1 MTLPKEVYQAL
12 EDIVGPDNISD
23 DPATLDSYAFQWV
36 AELSQRGSKFMPR
49 PEAALLPGST
59 EEVQLIVRTCNRYRI
74 KCKAYSTGWGS
85 YAAPKIEG
93 VIQLDLRRM
102 DRILE
107 IDEKNMFAVVE
118 AHVTGGQL
126 QAEAMKLGLNTHMI
140 GAGSSCSV
148 LAACTSF
155 LGPGPDSIFMGHSTE
170 NLLAM
175 EWVMPTGDILRTGS
189 LGSGKGWFCGD
200 GPGPSLRGIAKGRR
214 GAWGGLG
221 VFTKCAVKLSPW
233 PGPAVMPVEGVIPAY
248 YSPLPE
254 NIRAYTIAFPTW
266 KAYAD
271 AYNKIFDAEIG
282 YIAHRQFNLLGEEV
296 WPAYLARFID
306 PSKTSDDLEEL
317 LKTPEMQELVEEGRR
332 SFQLVLA
339 GMTARDIEYQK
350 KALNEI
356 LAETGGRI
364 VSKMAEP
371 AMEKFTLLYL
381 IKLCFKEINMGLA
394 GTYHGSF
401 AQHGTPDFLVSH
413 LRPAAEETLGR
424 HQKRGLIADTG
435 ADSMMAAVSGLGGGG
450 DCAFE
455 QFCQYDPHSK
465 ESVMGALAYY
475 ADAAKVARERGM
487 HGGLEDCVREIP
499 KEELEEARR
508 VAPQPAI
515 YGYQRKIKEAFD
527 PNDIGDGSYIAT
539 EEVKY

>member
-12 EDIVGPDNISD
+12 EDIVGQDNISD

-107 IDEKNMFAVVE
+107 IDDKNMFAVIE

-126 QAEAMKLGLNTHMI
+126 QAEVMKLGLNTHII

-170 NLLAM
+170 NLLAI

-189 LGSGKGWFCGD
+189 LGSEKGWFCGD
-200 GPGPSLRGIAKGRR
+200 GPGPSLRGLAKGRR

-364 VSKMAEP
+364 ISKMAEP

-450 DCAFE
+450 DCTFE
-455 QFCQYDPHSK
+455 QFCQYDPHNK
-465 ESVMGALAYY
+465 ESVIGALAYY
-475 ADAAKVARERGM
+475 ADAAKVAREWGM
-487 HGGLEDCVREIP
+487 HGGLEDCVRGIP

-527 PNDIGDGSYIAT
+527 PNDIGDGSYIAS

>member
-1 MTLPKEVYQAL
+1 MALTREVYQAL

-59 EEVQLIVRTCNRYRI
+59 EEVQAIVRTCNRYKI
-74 KCKAYSTGWGS
+74 KCKAFSTGWGP
-85 YAAPKIEG
+85 YAAPKTEG

-118 AHVTGGQL
+118 PYVTGAQL
-126 QAEAMKLGLNTHMI
+126 QAEAMKVGLNTHII

-148 LAACTSF
+148 IAACTSF
-155 LGPGPDSIFMGHSTE
+155 LGPGPDSIYMGHSSE

-189 LGSGKGWFCGD
+189 LGSGAGWFCGD
-200 GPGPSLRGIAKGRR
+200 GPGPSLRGIARGRR

-233 PGPAVMPVEGVIPAY
+233 PGPAVMPVEGMIPAY
-248 YSPLPE
+248 NSPLPE
-254 NIRAYTIAFPTW
+254 NFRAYTLAFPTW
-266 KAYAD
+266 ESYAD
-271 AYNKIFDAEIG
+271 AYNKIYDAEIG

-296 WPAYLARFID
+296 WPAYIMRFID
-306 PSKTSDDLEEL
+306 PTKTTDDLEEL
-317 LKTPEMQELVEEGRR
+317 LELPEIQRLKVEGRR

-339 GMTARDIEYQK
+339 GVTPRDIEYQK

-371 AMEKFTLLYL
+371 AMERFTLLYL
-381 IKLCFKEINMGLA
+381 IKMCFKEINMGLA
-394 GTYHGSF
+394 GTYIGTF

-413 LRPAAEETLGR
+413 LRPAAEEALGR
-424 HQKRGLIADTG
+424 HQRKGLIADTG
-435 ADSMMAAVSGLGGGG
+435 ADSMMAAVSGIGGGG
-450 DCAFE
+450 DCTFE
-455 QFCQYDPHSK
+455 QFCHYDPHNK
-465 ESVMGALAYY
+465 ESVKGALAYC
-475 ADAAKVARERGM
+475 ADAARAARERGM
-487 HGGLEDCVREIP
+487 HGGLEDIAREIS
-499 KEELEEARR
+499 KEELEESRR
-508 VAPQPAI
+508 HAPQPII
-515 YGYQRKIKEAFD
+515 YAFQRKIKEAFD

>member
-1 MTLPKEVYQAL
+1 MALGRDVYRAL
-12 EDIVGPDNISD
+12 EDIVGPDNVSD
-23 DPATLDSYAFQWV
+23 DPAILDSYAFQWV

-49 PEAALLPGST
+49 PVAVLLPANA
-59 EEVQLIVRTCNRYRI
+59 EEVQAIIRTCNRYRI
-74 KCKAYSTGWGS
+74 KCKAYSTGWGP
-85 YAAPKIEG
+85 YAAPKVEG

-118 AHVTGGQL
+118 PYVTGGQL
-126 QAEAMKLGLNTHMI
+126 QAEAMKFGLNTHMV

-155 LGPGPDSIFMGHSTE
+155 LGPGADSIFMGHSSE

-189 LGSGKGWFCGD
+189 LGLGKGWFCGD

-221 VFTKCAVKLSPW
+221 VFTKCAAKLSPW
-233 PGPAVMPVEGVIPAY
+233 PGPTVMPVEGVTPAY
-248 YSPLPE
+248 YSRLPE
-254 NIRAYTIAFPTW
+254 NIRAYTIAFPNWET
-266 KAYAD
+266 YAD
-271 AYNKIFDAEIG
+271 AYYKIYDAEIG

-296 WPAYLARFID
+296 WPAYIMRFID
-306 PSKTSDDLEEL
+306 PTKTTDDLEEL
-317 LKTPEMQELVEEGRR
+317 LRTPEIQELAEEGKR
-332 SFQLVLA
+332 SFQIILA
-339 GMTARDIEYQK
+339 GMTTRDIEYQK
-350 KALNEI
+350 KVLNEI
-356 LAETGGRI
+356 LAETGGKI

-371 AMEKFTLLYL
+371 PMERFTLLYM

-401 AQHGTPDFLVSH
+401 TQHGTPDFLVSVLH
-413 LRPAAEETLGR
+413 PVAEETLGK
-424 HQKRGLIADTG
+424 HQKGGLIADTG
-435 ADSMMAAVSGLGGGG
+435 ADAMMAAVSGLGGGG
-450 DCAFE
+450 DCTFE
-455 QFCQYDPHSK
+455 QFCHFDPHDK

-475 ADAAKVARERGM
+475 ADAGKAARERGM
-487 HGGLEDCVREIP
+487 HGGLEDAVREIS
-499 KEELEEARR
+499 KEELDNARR
-508 VAPQPAI
+508 AAPQLAV
-515 YGYQRKIKEAFD
+515 YAFQRKIKEAFD
-527 PNDIGDGSYIAT
+527 PNDIGDGSYIAA